1 MPRTE
6 PKQKTKEKKAK
17 SYAVKDYLI
26 DIHKSS
32 MLYGALVR
40 SPVSKGKITN
50 IDTSILPEEYIL
62 YTAREIPGNNTVKT
76 FSDKTKIF
84 ATDNVNYKG
93 EPVGILVGPDIKDT
107 RKWASRIQISF
118 DFSEADSGSDSG
130 SGKDEKDGTILA
142 SRVIKKGFFEENENF
157 KSSGEENVS
166 RRQNDSEEKE
176 SPKEQDISENLK
188 SSEEEFF
195 KSFRYDFKN
204 AWSYRETSPCWL
216 ETSGAFAS
224 TESGILNVYS
234 PTKWPFQL
242 EKCVSEVLS
251 LPKEKIE
258 IRKTQTQGKNTNG
271 SWRSAILST
280 QAALASYLSGKPVK
294 ILLTHSEQNE
304 FMKNGLETQIEV
316 RTALDERGEIKAVKA
331 KITADAGNQNPFAEE
346 IADRLTVAFINMYS
360 PEHIYVE
367 TKIIASRNPP
377 TSFSAEKLD
386 AASYFASESQIQ
398 HISRKTGILPDEIKS
413 LNFQKSGALFKFKD
427 LKWENAMNAI
437 SIQSDFKRKFSSYN
451 LNSKQ
456 NADSEEHIFLSLPK
470 RGIALSTGLE
480 GAFFLGSSLEN
491 YQQKMSL
498 TLEHDGILRITAP
511 VPSASIADIW
521 KNIASELLG
530 IDQNMIQID
539 SDTESIIKSPL
550 PENLSSNIS
559 IMTSLLKKCC
569 LEIQKKR
576 FNVPLPISSKKAT
589 SGAVKRPFSRESFSG
604 VPFYST
610 AFGSA
615 VLELEVNPYTF
626 KVAVKGIWVAIDCG
640 EIFSIKAAEN
650 TVRLAISQE
659 LSELIE
665 DETLASEST
674 NIAFVQSQ
682 NPPCQLGSLIHNLIP
697 GAFAAALSQ
706 AIGATISSVPCTEK
720 QIFECSETAEKE
732 KKSASRR
739 NEEKNISEN
748 QRERNADENGR
759 TQGKTEENGKENADE
774 NSENQ
779 ELLSPEIPGNADI
792 KYFQEEIG
800 EKEMKEISEKM
811 EETE

>member
-6 PKQKTKEKKAK
+6 TKQKTKEKKAK

-84 ATDNVNYKG
+84 ATDNVRYKG
-93 EPVGILVGPDIKDT
+93 EPLGILVGPDIKGT

-118 DFSEADSGSDSG
+118 DFSDSDSDSG

-142 SRVIKKGFFEENENF
+142 SRLIKKGFFEENV
-157 KSSGEENVS
+157 SGEED
-166 RRQNDSEEKE
+166 DSEEKKVFKEKE
-176 SPKEQDISENLK
+176 SPEEQDISEKQK

-204 AWSYRETSPCWL
+204 VWSYRETSPYWL

-398 HISRKTGILPDEIKS
+398 HISRETGILPDEIKS

-456 NADSEEHIFLSLPK
+456 NPDSEEHIFLSLPK

-498 TLEHDGILRITAP
+498 TLEHDGILRITAS

-665 DETLASEST
+665 DETLTSEST

-720 QIFECSETAEKE
+720 QIFGCSETAEKE
-732 KKSASRR
+732 KKSDSKR

-748 QRERNADENGR
+748 QEF
-759 TQGKTEENGKENADE
+759 
-774 NSENQ
+774 
-779 ELLSPEIPGNADI
+779 LSPEIPGNADI